1 MGEEDDF
8 RKLMEHMD
16 EESNGKSLP
25 SLQEGP
31 QELTDIRFVEG
42 LVASEMEVSV
52 QSIACSPLTERDS
65 TNLMIPINKDFSSSN
80 LSGDAK
86 LPADISVCQEQGVEE
101 NALEMRTSREI
112 YESFS
117 DPSGVVQNNLG
128 AQLDTEKVG
137 AGPCEEVKGVSL
149 LRKETVSLIGASDDV
164 SNQLTMP
171 DNETTPISE
180 RHQAVFN
187 YITPPDFSTLEAT
200 LGIPTTGIASGLVGP
215 LVLKDRFNRW
225 IDATAPLA
233 RELTSVAAAKA
244 GLSVPGGIKS
254 WLGNTWAAAPG
265 KGPIILPG
273 NPPEEH
279 SSNSSTPSGSKSLS
293 ASPVMKAK
301 AVLHV
306 RNASTDRIAS
316 NKVYNHVPRFQIWKD
331 FLHMNLSMLKCHL
344 FELCWLI
351 DSVDISRF
359 LFYLQIH
366 SSGVDSYSIQFMI
379 RCFTA
384 QINSH
389 SVYWCTGAGH

>member
-1 MGEEDDF
+1 MGEDDDF

-31 QELTDIRFVEG
+31 QEFTDIRFVEG
-42 LVASEMEVSV
+42 PVASEMEVSV
-52 QSIACSPLTERDS
+52 QSLACSPLTERDS
-65 TNLMIPINKDFSSSN
+65 MNLMIPINEDSN

-86 LPADISVCQEQGVEE
+86 LPAEQ
-101 NALEMRTSREI
+101 MRTSREI
-112 YESFS
+112 NESFS

-128 AQLDTEKVG
+128 AEVDTEKVG

-149 LRKETVSLIGASDDV
+149 LQKETLSLIGASDDV

-171 DNETTPISE
+171 DNETTPISQ

-200 LGIPTTGIASGLVGP
+200 VGIPTTGIASGLVGP

-293 ASPVMKAK
+293 ASPVMKAE

-331 FLHMNLSMLKCHL
+331 FLHMNLSMLHCHL
-344 FELCWLI
+344 FEICSLI
-351 DSVDISRF
+351 DSVNISRF

-366 SSGVDSYSIQFMI
+366 NSGVGSYSIQFMI
-379 RCFTA
+379 GCSTA
-384 QINSH
+384 QINSR
-389 SVYWCTGAGH
+389 SVY